1 MSEST
6 ENNKHF
12 DSVLGKLVVEQGLA
26 TDDEI
31 RECLGDQSGINSA
44 AENDQSLAAIL
55 VSKGFCTKHQIK
67 RIRPKAEER
76 SKDQQIPGYK
86 IIKPLGAGA
95 MARVYLA
102 TQLSLNRQ
110 VAIKVL
116 PQKFTKNPQFVD
128 RFYEEGRAAAKLNHP
143 GMVAALDVGKA
154 GDYHYF
160 VMEYVEG
167 DTVFQQIQDDGAYSE
182 KDAIRI
188 MIQTAKALEHA
199 HQAGLIHRDVKPKN
213 MMITTLGDAKLMDL
227 GLARSASDK
236 DAALAEK
243 GKAYGTPYY
252 IAPEQIRGQ
261 IDVDYRCDIYSLGAT
276 LYHMVTGRVPF
287 DGENPSAVMH
297 KHLKEPLTPPDHI
310 NPKLSSGLSEVIEV
324 CMAKNKTKRYTNC
337 QELLEDLVSL
347 QNNEV
352 PMIAHTKFDISNIQ
366 NLGKGDTI
374 AGDIVEY
381 SQPRVANSGNILA
394 QPIYIIAIIG
404 WVLALIFLILFG
416 LYLK

>member
-1 MSEST
+1 MT
-6 ENNKHF
+6 EIRENENHF

-26 TDDEI
+26 TSDEI
-31 RECLGDQSGINSA
+31 KECLSEKSGINAASA
-44 AENDQSLAAIL
+44 NDQSLAAIL
-55 VSKGFCTKHQIK
+55 VSKGFCTQRQIK

-76 SKDQQIPGYK
+76 SKDQQIPGYR
-86 IIKPLGAGA
+86 IIRPLGAGA

-116 PQKFTKNPQFVD
+116 PQKFTRNPQFVD

-167 DTVFQQIQDDGAYSE
+167 DTVFQQIQDNGEYSE

-188 MIQTAKALEHA
+188 IIQTAKALEHA
-199 HQAGLIHRDVKPKN
+199 HKAGLIHRDVKPKN

-227 GLARSASDK
+227 GLARSAADK
-236 DAALAEK
+236 DAAAAEK

-276 LYHMVTGRVPF
+276 FYHMVTGRVPF

-310 NPKLSSGLSEVIEV
+310 NPKLSSGICEVIEV

-337 QELLEDLVSL
+337 QELLEDLYAID
-347 QNNEV
+347 NNEV
-352 PMIAHTKFDISNIQ
+352 PMIAHTKFDITNIQ
-366 NLGKGDTI
+366 NLDKGDTI

-381 SQPRVANSGNILA
+381 NKPKPNLPSNILN
-394 QPIYIIAIIG
+394 QPLFYVALAG
-404 WVLALIFLILFG
+404 WFLALLFLILALITD
-416 LYLK
+416 

>member
-1 MSEST
+1 MNEIK
-6 ENNKHF
+6 EDNKHF

-26 TDDEI
+26 TNDEI
-31 RECLGDQSGINSA
+31 NECLNEQGTLNTTEA
-44 AENDQSLAAIL
+44 NDQSLAAIL
-55 VSKGFCTKHQIK
+55 VTKGFCTQRQIK

-116 PQKFTKNPQFVD
+116 PQKFTSNPQFVD

-167 DTVFQQIQDDGAYSE
+167 ETVFQQIQDKGEYSE
-182 KDAIRI
+182 QDAIRI
-188 MIQTAKALEHA
+188 TIQTAKALDHA

-310 NPKLSSGLSEVIEV
+310 NPKLSSGISEVIEV
-324 CMAKNKTKRYTNC
+324 CMAKNKAKRYTNC
-337 QELLEDLVSL
+337 QELLEDLYAI
-347 QNNEV
+347 QKNEV

-366 NLGKGDTI
+366 NLDKGDTI
-374 AGDIVEY
+374 MGDIVEY
-381 SQPRVANSGNILA
+381 NKPKKAPAMNILSQPMFFVAIL
-394 QPIYIIAIIG
+394 G
-404 WVLALIFLILFG
+404 WSLVLLLLILLG
-416 LYLK
+416 LNR